1 MHRYPIFQRHHAQ
14 IALNFRYIA
23 PMPNTRVSLYFAAEG
38 LRNSLGTPFHP
49 NVRPFG

>member
-38 LRNSLGTPFHP
+38 QPHKEN
-49 NVRPFG
+49 